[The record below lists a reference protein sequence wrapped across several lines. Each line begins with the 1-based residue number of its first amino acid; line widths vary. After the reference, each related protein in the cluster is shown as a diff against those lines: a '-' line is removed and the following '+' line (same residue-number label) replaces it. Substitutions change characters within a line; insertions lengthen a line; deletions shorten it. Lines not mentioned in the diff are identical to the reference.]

1 MVIKDVIETVQCIFG
16 SKLRLHTSLAEH
28 RRRPAMCGAGSA
40 QRPSLHRGQ
49 RGALDMDAPSAAALP
64 PEVLQ
69 GGALIDL
76 NERSRILCYTPGQ
89 ELQSIHHI
97 DVHVCMYVEDM
108 WIKNVRYMDI
118 NVDEI

>member
-1 MVIKDVIETVQCIFG
+1 MLNIGGGQQCVELAARNGHRCIVD
-16 SKLRLHTSLAEH
+16 SEELSTWMLRVL
-28 RRRPAMCGAGSA
+28 RPY
-40 QRPSLHRGQ
+40 L
-49 RGALDMDAPSAAALP
+49 

-76 NERSRILCYTPGQ
+76 NERSRILCYTPGP